1 MQEKPLSPEVN
12 ASFQQTV
19 SVKEWM
25 VYISIFLFSFIL
37 YANTFQH
44 QWALDDGVVFK
55 ENIYVKQGTSA
66 FGDILSTHSMHGVKI
81 KPEAYQYR
89 PLSLL
94 MFAT

>member
-1 MQEKPLSPEVN
+1 MAHNYKIKKTGQTMQEKPLSPEVN

-55 ENIYVKQGTSA
+55 ENIYVNKEQ
-66 FGDILSTHSMHGVKI
+66 
-81 KPEAYQYR
+81 
-89 PLSLL
+89 PLLVIY
-94 MFAT
+94 